1 MFLSERSGLAGGLDG
16 VGRDA
21 EVEASEIEEG
31 TVAFMQDGEFDLRG
45 LQLGGDDE
53 WAALEH
59 GQRRAADQRDGHRG
73 ILYVC
78 FSRSYSYELNCCAD
92 CSQSEKEGSPPS

>member
-1 MFLSERSGLAGGLDG
+1 LDG
-16 VGRDA
+16 VGGDA

-45 LQLGGDDE
+45 LQLAGDDE

-59 GQRRAADQRDGHRG
+59 GQRRAADQRDDGA
-73 ILYVC
+73 
-78 FSRSYSYELNCCAD
+78 NAN
-92 CSQSEKEGSPPS
+92 

>member
-1 MFLSERSGLAGGLDG
+1 MLSERSELAVGWMELAGTQKWT
-16 VGRDA
+16 
-21 EVEASEIEEG
+21 SEIEEG

-53 WAALEH
+53 WVALEH
-59 GQRRAADQRDGHRG
+59 GQRRAADQRDGHSG

-78 FSRSYSYELNCCAD
+78 LHVHIAIS
-92 CSQSEKEGSPPS
+92 